1 MYRMTEKEKWSRTVS
16 NCARSCFHQYANYMY
31 LPFHQAGISWIT
43 LSKGKKI
50 RRNVAFM
57 HQSIPAAPS
66 PPPPSSPPGYCRAFA
81 RLVSPEDEAFANFAK
96 FVKAC
101 SRFYACISSLLIK
114 PELHS
119 ENGSYRLESTFFWL
133 LNQISVDVIEE
144 HPFLFIKL
152 FITVNFTLHY

>member
-1 MYRMTEKEKWSRTVS
+1 MKS
-16 NCARSCFHQYANYMY
+16 NSFQLCQKLFSSVCKLHVPSFPSSWNILDYAFKRKKNQKKRCVYASVNSSCAQ
-31 LPFHQAGISWIT
+31 P
-43 LSKGKKI
+43 
-50 RRNVAFM
+50 
-57 HQSIPAAPS
+57 P
-66 PPPPSSPPGYCRAFA
+66 PPPPSPPPGYCRAFA

-144 HPFLFIKL
+144 HSFLFIKL